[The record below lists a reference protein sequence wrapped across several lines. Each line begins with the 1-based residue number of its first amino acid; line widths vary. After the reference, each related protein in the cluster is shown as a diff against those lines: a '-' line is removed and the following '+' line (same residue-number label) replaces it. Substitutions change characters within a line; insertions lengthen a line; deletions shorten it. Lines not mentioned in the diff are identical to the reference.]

1 MSTRT
6 LALIISA
13 TALILIAVLCGLGV
27 SSILNQSAPKGAATT
42 PSGQFTQWSNE

>member
-27 SSILNQSAPKGAATT
+27 SSIINRADSGPATT
-42 PSGQFTQWSNE
+42 PSGQFTQWSSE